1 MSLLKHRVPS
11 TLETFLDE
19 TRKVCANELP
29 VAFEASLA
37 KMQKLYEIDPVKA
50 IEELHHLKNKK
61 HAREG
66 MALKRKKDK
75 EQDRLKE
82 LAEAAKA
89 IVLVEKEQ
97 DAKQRE
103 LYKRLLD
110 DGHSADEI
118 CTRGNEESL
127 APLFIAATVQAS
139 GRPVS
144 LRESGRRHTWFIGEF
159 REAEFDEVLHSV
171 EPESFE
177 ILAGDQI
184 HFAEVVA
191 KYNYLAKQKAAGLIP
206 GGKHLLSEKWQ
217 SMVGDVASRRLK
229 AIEDYL
235 TANGTTDLWN
245 AEESNLDPYLKPR
258 PWQQWTWVL
267 KEKPEPPKPEPR
279 SVPLTITPPSMLPPE
294 PHDISKTEIVLDG
307 KTIILPLFPST
318 RM

>member
-1 MSLLKHRVPS
+1 MSLLKPRTDPP
-11 TLETFLDE
+11 TLETVLDD
-19 TRKVCANELP
+19 TRKVCADYLP
-29 VAFEASLA
+29 LALEAKLDAMRKLFEIEPSKAV
-37 KMQKLYEIDPVKA
+37 QEVKR
-50 IEELHHLKNKK
+50 LKNAE
-61 HAREG
+61 HARTG
-66 MALKRKKDK
+66 MRIKRQRDKKQVVL
-75 EQDRLKE
+75 EQMLD
-82 LAEAAKA
+82 AAA
-89 IVLVEKEQ
+89 AVVLVEKEQ

-118 CTRGNEESL
+118 SVWKSEENL
-127 APLFIAATVQAS
+127 ALLFIAATVQAT
-139 GRPVS
+139 GKPVS
-144 LRESGRRHTWFIGEF
+144 LKGKGKRHIWFIGD
-159 REAEFDEVLHSV
+159 RRDPNCDEVLHKV

-177 ILAGDQI
+177 ILADDQI

-191 KYNYLAKQKAAGLIP
+191 KYNYLAKQKAAGLVP
-206 GGKHLLSEKWQ
+206 EGKHLLSEKWK
-217 SMVGDVASRRLK
+217 SMTGDVARRRLK

-235 TANGTTDLWN
+235 TANGVVDLWKP
-245 AEESNLDPYLKPR
+245 ESNLDPYLKPR